1 MFVISDF
8 MPSSIG
14 FKLCLMKKSDSF
26 EKYQ

>member
-8 MPSSIG
+8 MPSLIG
-14 FKLCLMKKSDSF
+14 FKLCLMEKSESF